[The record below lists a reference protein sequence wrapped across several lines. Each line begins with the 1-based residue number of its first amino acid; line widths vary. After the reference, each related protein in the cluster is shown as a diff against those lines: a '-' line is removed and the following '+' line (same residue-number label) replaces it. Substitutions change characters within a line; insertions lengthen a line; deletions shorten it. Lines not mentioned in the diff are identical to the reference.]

1 MQDPNVSA
9 HLSGVF
15 MIHRKTSMDEE
26 LISGI
31 GVVMCIRRM
40 LKEFWLITAFKE
52 HMTRSQFFVNKEI
65 ITQKL

>member
-1 MQDPNVSA
+1 MQVPNVSA

-31 GVVMCIRRM
+31 GVVMCIWSL

-52 HMTRSQFFVNKEI
+52 HMTRTQFFVSKEI